1 MTPTMVEMARR
12 MFDEGHKPGE
22 IARELRIGRAAVY
35 RHLTPPR
42 RDTGSASEAGG

>member
-22 IARELRIGRAAVY
+22 IARELRVGRTTVY
-35 RHLTPPR
+35 RHLA
-42 RDTGSASEAGG
+42 DSANR